1 MDPMGLTLVKHGPI
15 SEQITKHLW
24 ESNSGILMGRLVDL
38 IDPWMVDFYGKLDGG
53 FKYSIFYGWWNTP
66 WKLMIGDGWKFTDT
80 WMVDFLW
87 LLLGSF

>member
-1 MDPMGLTLVKHGPI
+1 
-15 SEQITKHLW
+15 
-24 ESNSGILMGRLVDL
+24 
-38 IDPWMVDFYGKLDGG
+38 MVDFYGKLDGG

-87 LLLGSF
+87 LLLGKFLIASLPLEKLMVWKMN